1 MDDNNNF
8 VMRINDSMN
17 SIGDSSIVK
26 TMLDEVSKQNH
37 SIQDMNQ
44 HSKELSDAISNI
56 SEEMTKI
63 NSTVQNAL
71 TISQESVS
79 GMNNT
84 IQTVNESVHQINSI
98 NDKVLVFH
106 DKINQVTELSKNT
119 ASSAETIVHYV
130 NELQTSI
137 DELTLLV
144 QTSTDSLV
152 SGTQKVQSSVENI
165 NSLSNQMDLI
175 NQSVSIVNDSVHT
188 QLDVNDLFSNTV
200 NEIANG
206 FTTLANDC
214 VNTGVQFYKMGR
226 AIDTTRNDMVRG
238 FSRLPLLDMLNVYK
252 MDHLTYTWRIYN
264 NLAHFEHL
272 KITQLNNPTGCKFGL
287 WANGELDEKIKN
299 SNAFRDCMKYHDGIH
314 KYGCESWYA
323 AEESKT
329 GDALNSFYKTLENYN
344 LFAKSIDALRDHL
357 KSIGY
362 RDETKIIVYR
372 A

>member
-1 MDDNNNF
+1 MD
-8 VMRINDSMN
+8 
-17 SIGDSSIVK
+17 
-26 TMLDEVSKQNH
+26 
-37 SIQDMNQ
+37 Q

-79 GMNNT
+79 GMHNT
-84 IQTVNESVHQINSI
+84 IQSVNESVHQINSI

-106 DKINQVTELSKNT
+106 DKINQISNIIDMVRKISKQ
-119 ASSAETIVHYV
+119 S
-130 NELQTSI
+130 SI

-152 SGTQKVQSSVENI
+152 SGTQKVQASVENI

-175 NQSVSIVNDSVHT
+175 NQSISIVNESVHT

-238 FSRLPLLDMLNVYK
+238 FSRLPLLNMLNVYK
-252 MDHLTYTWRIYN
+252 MDHLIYTWRIYN

-323 AEESKT
+323 AEEGKS

-344 LFAKSIDALRDHL
+344 LFAKAIDALRDYL
-357 KSIGY
+357 KSIVY